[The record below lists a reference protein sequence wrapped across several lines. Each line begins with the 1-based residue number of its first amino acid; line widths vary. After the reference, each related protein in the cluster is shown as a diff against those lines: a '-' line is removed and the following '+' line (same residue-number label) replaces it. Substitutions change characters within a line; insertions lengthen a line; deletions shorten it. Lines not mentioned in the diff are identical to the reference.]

1 MAEFTGWL
9 LDIYEDAADGLALW
23 ALADD
28 GRRLRLRR
36 TFAVRFYAAGPDGE
50 LRRLWQYLRA
60 QPIPVRLSRTE
71 RQDLFHP
78 GLLPVLAVEVPHAPD
93 QPRLFQSLQDEFPRL
108 NFYDADLNIW
118 LRFAAETGAFPLARC
133 RFDCG
138 AGGRLLALEVLDSPW
153 DLDPAPAPLRTL
165 TLAPDCDPTHAEPR
179 FLEAA
184 VGGCRYRLAF
194 EPLRPLLVNLSALIQ
209 RHDPDIL
216 LTSFGDTWLLPRL
229 LEASSACGVALP
241 LNREFGRGTAHRKA
255 RSYFSY
261 GQVVYRGPQVLL
273 FGRWHIDRRNAMLW
287 DDYDLEGVLE
297 AARVTAQ
304 PVQAAARTSPGS
316 GISSMQMLTALRGGV
331 LVPWHKQEA
340 ERPKSALDL
349 LRYDQGGLV
358 YQPITGLHSNVGEV
372 DFISMYPSIM
382 VHANISPETTRS
394 EGEPSTDQPPG
405 LIPRTLEPLLNKRI
419 ALKQRLA
426 EMAADDPLRPLY
438 QVRASAHK
446 WLLVTCFG
454 YLGYKNAR
462 FGRIESHEAVTNGG
476 REALLAAKEAAE
488 RQGFEVL
495 HLYVDGMWLKREGT
509 TRVSD
514 YTPLLEEISRRTGLP
529 IALDGIFRWVAFLP
543 SRVNEAVPVPN
554 RYFGVFQ
561 DGSIKTRGIEARR
574 RDSPPFIA
582 EAQMELL
589 TILARGKDAAA
600 ARALIPEALTALR
613 RRIRQ
618 LREGRAPLEKLLVG
632 QKLSR
637 ELEKYRSPSPAAQ
650 AAAQLQAAGKRAEP
664 GQRLYFVYLRGGGV
678 HAWDLPTRPD
688 PRGVDSA
695 RYIELLLRA
704 AETVLCPFGIS
715 AEAVRGVE
723 PGRLFPLPSRRG
735 LSGGDAAAAGRR
747 RIRAF
752 SGEVSDVMM

>member
-9 LDIYEDAADGLALW
+9 LDVYEDAADGLALW
-23 ALADD
+23 ALAED
-28 GRRLRLRR
+28 GRRVRLRQP
-36 TFAVRFYAAGPDGE
+36 FAVRFYAAGPDSE
-50 LRRLWQYLRA
+50 LRRLWQRLRA

-133 RFDCG
+133 RFTCG
-138 AGGRLLALEVLDSPW
+138 PGGRLLTLETLDSPW

-165 TLAPDCDPTHAEPR
+165 ALAPDCDPAHAEPR
-179 FLEAA
+179 FLEVA
-184 VGGCRYRLAF
+184 VGGCQYRLAL

-229 LEASSACGVALP
+229 LEASSACGLALP

-358 YQPITGLHSNVGEV
+358 YQPTTGLHSNVGEV

-394 EGEPSTDQPPG
+394 ESEPSTDQPPG

-488 RQGFEVL
+488 GQGFEVL
-495 HLYVDGMWLKREGT
+495 HLYVDGMWLIREGA

-561 DGSIKTRGIEARR
+561 DGTVKVRGLASRR
-574 RDSPPFIA
+574 RDSPA
-582 EAQMELL
+582 WVSETQMALIEY
-589 TILARGKDAAA
+589 LARV
-600 ARALIPEALTALR
+600 EAVDQLAGCLPGALR
-613 RRIRQ
+613 ILRQALDQ
-618 LREGRAPLEKLLVG
+618 LRQGRVPPEKLLLA
-632 QKLSR
+632 QRLTR
-637 ELEKYRSPSPAAQ
+637 LPEKYRSPSPAAR
-650 AAAQLQAAGKRAEP
+650 AAMQIQAAGGSVQA
-664 GQRLYFVYLRGGGV
+664 GQRVRFLFVRGQPGV
-678 HAWDLPTRPD
+678 WAWDCMGTLD
-688 PRGVDSA
+688 PRRIDLGMY
-695 RYIELLLRA
+695 RKLLLRA
-704 AETVLCPFGIS
+704 ASDVFHPFGIDL
-715 AEAVRGVE
+715 
-723 PGRLFPLPSRRG
+723 PGLELRVA
-735 LSGGDAAAAGRR
+735 DQ
-747 RIRAF
+747 
-752 SGEVSDVMM
+752 VSQAKWFTS